1 MAREPIKAELPYNPE
16 AIVIED
22 DDDGTLDPA
31 AVAARIRSTFA
42 SPSFQA
48 PMLPAVALEVLA
60 LSQSADVTASRL
72 ARLLERD
79 ALLTGEVLRLAR
91 SAQFTSSS
99 PVRTLNEA
107 IVRLGIAALRNRV
120 MEASLQ
126 RMVFRA
132 EGFAPALDAVRRHAT
147 VVAHLCRSTARY
159 TSVDAEFAFLVGL
172 LHDVGISAAMVALA
186 QGRKRGEPSNLSAV
200 QWMAL
205 EQVHE
210 EASGWLAR
218 SWQLPP
224 EVTMAVEGHH
234 AALGHQARVH
244 PVVGVLAIAER
255 LAQEQGHAL
264 VEAVLLEQRS
274 EAVLE
279 QASAYLRL
287 APNIIATLR
296 KEAPAVAAAALQ
308 G

>member
-1 MAREPIKAELPYNPE
+1 MAREHIKAELPYNPE
-16 AIVIED
+16 AIDID
-22 DDDGTLDPA
+22 DDDGSLDAA
-31 AVAARIRSTFA
+31 AVAERIRTTFA

-48 PMLPAVALEVLA
+48 PMLPAVAIEVLA
-60 LSQSADVTASRL
+60 LSQAADVTALKL

-107 IVRLGIAALRNRV
+107 IVRLGIKALRNRV

-147 VVAHLCRSTARY
+147 VVAHLCRSAARY

-172 LHDVGISAAMVALA
+172 LHDVGIAAAMVALA
-186 QGRKRGEPSNLSAV
+186 AGLKRGEARALSAV

-210 EASGWLAR
+210 EASGWLAKR
-218 SWQLPP
+218 WQLPP
-224 EVTMAVEGHH
+224 EVTLAVEAHH
-234 AALGHQARVH
+234 ASLGHKSRAH
-244 PVVGVLAIAER
+244 PVVGVLTVAER
-255 LAQEQGHAL
+255 LAQEQGHGLAD
-264 VEAVLLEQRS
+264 AVLLEQRN
-274 EAVLE
+274 EAAVE
-279 QASAYLRL
+279 QACAYVLL
-287 APNIIATLR
+287 TPNILANLR
-296 KEAPAVAAAALQ
+296 KEAPAVAAAALK